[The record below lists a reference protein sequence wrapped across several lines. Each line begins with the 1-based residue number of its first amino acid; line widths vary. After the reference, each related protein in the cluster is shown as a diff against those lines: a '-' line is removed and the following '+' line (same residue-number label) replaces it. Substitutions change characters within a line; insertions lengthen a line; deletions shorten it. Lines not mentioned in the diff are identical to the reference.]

1 MATRGPT
8 ELELSV
14 LAGYKPPIKSIQSL
28 RKDILSINQLTN
40 ALKSYRTKQDEQYLK
55 RSVNLIIILSNVFEA
70 STLEYALYAI
80 MPKDLWPEVATLL
93 FVFKLSTSRKHVD
106 EDLIRLIKD
115 LRVERSTQH

>member
-1 MATRGPT
+1 M
-8 ELELSV
+8 
-14 LAGYKPPIKSIQSL
+14 